1 LEASEDL
8 KDLMP
13 LTKESYISLN
23 KDSVQVLDQFLFRFS
38 KLQDAIGRKLF
49 KKILI
54 LKEDD
59 VLVVE
64 SMPFLDILNTFE
76 KLSVLE
82 TKTWQ
87 RLRDIR
93 NELAYNYD
101 EETEEMAEV
110 LNEIHRQKDALFD
123 ILNNLQNYYKR
134 LI

>member
-1 LEASEDL
+1 MEASEDL

-64 SMPFLDILNTFE
+64 SMPFFRYFKHL
-76 KLSVLE
+76 
-82 TKTWQ
+82 
-87 RLRDIR
+87 
-93 NELAYNYD
+93 
-101 EETEEMAEV
+101 
-110 LNEIHRQKDALFD
+110 
-123 ILNNLQNYYKR
+123 
-134 LI
+134 

>member
-1 LEASEDL
+1 MLRVCL
-8 KDLMP
+8 
-13 LTKESYISLN
+13 
-23 KDSVQVLDQFLFRFS
+23 
-38 KLQDAIGRKLF
+38 
-49 KKILI
+49 
-54 LKEDD
+54 
-59 VLVVE
+59 
-64 SMPFLDILNTFE
+64 FLDILNTFE